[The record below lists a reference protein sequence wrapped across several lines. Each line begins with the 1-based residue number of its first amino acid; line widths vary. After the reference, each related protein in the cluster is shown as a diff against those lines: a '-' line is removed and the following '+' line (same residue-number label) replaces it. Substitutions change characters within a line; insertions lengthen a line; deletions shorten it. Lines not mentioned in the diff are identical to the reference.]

1 MRRVEGVPCSPHTD
15 LIADMLAK
23 ANHYHQLTLILDNF
37 GGVLAWLLSI
47 YLGLYADSFT
57 HNAFYP
63 YAALLILIIPTQA
76 WAFYTYYDQRLSVR
90 AQAIYLTKSLLTVLM
105 VLVAGIFI
113 TQSPDS
119 SRLVI
124 LSYPLIAFAGL
135 LSAKL
140 FLYYWY
146 FHGRKEKLENYTKV
160 LIVGSGPRAEMISNK
175 LNKVGDWGVQIIGY
189 VDPEA
194 DPNATPQEGLTVPHA
209 DVEHTGDI
217 LDILS
222 KNVVDEVIIAMPR
235 RFLTSLEPLVQTC
248 QAEGICV
255 RLVADLFD
263 IDSAS
268 VTLSM
273 LDDVPIIE
281 YHTVSQNINMLIVK
295 RIFDLGAIL
304 LALPILVPLFI
315 IIGIVVKLDSRGPVF
330 FSQTRI
336 GLNKRSFRMFKFRSM
351 FEDAE
356 ERMAEVE
363 HLNEADGPNFKI
375 ANDPRVT
382 RAGKFL
388 RKTSLDELPQLIN
401 VFIGHMSLVG
411 PRPMSVRDVN
421 LFDNSA
427 QRRRFSVRPGCT
439 CTWQISGRSNLSF
452 EQWLALD
459 LAYIDQWSFAGDV
472 KILFKTIPSVVK
484 GSGAV

>member
-1 MRRVEGVPCSPHTD
+1 
-15 LIADMLAK
+15 MLAK
-23 ANHYHQLTLILDNF
+23 ANHYHQLTLILDNV

-47 YLGLYADSFT
+47 YIAMLAGSFREPS
-57 HNAFYP
+57 FYQ
-63 YAALLILIIPTQA
+63 YAALLILVIPTQA
-76 WAFYTYYDQRLSVR
+76 WAFYTYYD
-90 AQAIYLTKSLLTVLM
+90 KSLTVRRQALYLAKSLGTVLM
-105 VLVAGIFI
+105 VVVVGIFVARL
-113 TQSPDS
+113 TET
-119 SRLVI
+119 SRLMV
-124 LSYPLIAFAGL
+124 LSYPIVAFTGL
-135 LSAKL
+135 LAAKL

-160 LIVGSGPRAEMISNK
+160 LIVGSGPRADAISQK
-175 LNKVGDWGVQIIGY
+175 LNHEPDWGVQIIGY

-194 DPNATPQEGLTVPHA
+194 DPKGASPTGIGIPHA
-209 DVEHTGDI
+209 DIEHTGDI

-235 RFLTSLEPLVQTC
+235 RFLTSLEPLVQVC
-248 QAEGICV
+248 QEEGICI

-268 VTLSM
+268 VTLNM
-273 LDDVPIIE
+273 LGDLPIIE
-281 YHTVSQNINMLIVK
+281 YHPVAQNINMLIVK
-295 RIFDLGAIL
+295 RMFDLVAIL
-304 LALPILVPLFI
+304 AALPVLVPLFI
-315 IIGIVVKLDSRGPVF
+315 FIGILVKLDSPGPAF

-351 FEDAE
+351 FADAE
-356 ERMAEVE
+356 DRMAEIE
-363 HLNEADGPNFKI
+363 HLNEAEGPNFKI
-375 ANDPRVT
+375 SNDPRVT
-382 RAGKFL
+382 RIGKFL

-401 VFIGHMSLVG
+401 VFIGQMSLVG

-421 LFDNSA
+421 LFDQSA

-459 LAYIDQWSFAGDV
+459 LAYIDGWSFSQDV
-472 KILFKTIPSVVK
+472 KILFKTIPSVLK